1 MYGEDKGMSENMTRQ
16 PIRVL
21 NMFTI
26 MDRGGAET
34 MVMNYYRHIDRTK
47 VQFDFLVHRE
57 QRGAYDD
64 EIERMGGRIY
74 RMCPVYPQNFSRY
87 KRDLRT
93 FFRAHPEYKII
104 HSHMSE
110 LGYFAFREAER
121 QGVPVRICHAHNAPH
136 GFDAKMIMRTY
147 FKKRMMPY
155 LTHLFMCGEESGKW
169 LYGEK
174 NKSRFIMLNNAIDAA
189 VYSFDASKREEMRRQ
204 LDLTDELVIGHVGR
218 FNPQKNHPFLLDIFA
233 ALLKKEPNAAL
244 LLVGGGADMPKI
256 QAKAQEL
263 GIAERVRFLGVRSDV
278 ADLMQT
284 MDVFAFPSLYEGL
297 PVTMVEAQASGLPCI
312 ISDKVPPECILTDG
326 LVNIM
331 PLSVSPEVWAEKIL
345 TMRAVPRTDRHE
357 EIAAHGFDI
366 STEAVKLQEFYL
378 KAYEQNC

>member
-1 MYGEDKGMSENMTRQ
+1 MSESMTRQ

-136 GFDAKMIMRTY
+136 GFDAKMIIRTY

-189 VYSFDASKREEMRRQ
+189 VYSFDASKRQEMRRQ
-204 LDLTDELVIGHVGR
+204 LGLTDELVIGHVGR
-218 FNPQKNHPFLLDIFA
+218 FNPQKNHPFLLNIFA
-233 ALLKKEPNAAL
+233 ALLKKEPNAVL

-278 ADLMQT
+278 ADLMQA
-284 MDVFAFPSLYEGL
+284 MDVFVFPSLYEGL

-312 ISDKVPPECILTDG
+312 ISDKVPPECILTEG

-331 PLSVSPEVWAEKIL
+331 PLSASPEAWAEKIL
-345 TMRAVPRTDRHE
+345 TMRAVPRTDRRE

-366 STEAVKLQEFYL
+366 TTEAVKLQEFYL
-378 KAYEQNC
+378 DAYEQNC